1 MNLPYPSDITLF
13 QVKLMAKSN
22 DLIAEEFGLNKD
34 SFSDNHSARQDACKI
49 TRVRSE
55 AKNSK
60 GPKSNDEFC
69 IVSSSFGAPIKC
81 VKIMVMIIG
90 GKSWVESIWV

>member
-1 MNLPYPSDITLF
+1 
-13 QVKLMAKSN
+13 MAKSN
-22 DLIAEEFGLNKD
+22 DLIAEELGLNKD

-49 TRVRSE
+49 TRVLSE

-69 IVSSSFGAPIKC
+69 IVTSSFGAPIKC

-90 GKSWVESIWV
+90 GKKLGGKHLSINNGATSQN